1 MDSIRKEIE
10 NEIKRSRLDKTR
22 LYELLIKIVDKCG
35 DSTGPMGRQGAV
47 GPHGPVGPQGPA
59 GPAGPQGPAGP
70 ACECKC
76 VAKATDPTPAV
87 KAPATKAPA
96 KKAPAKKKVAT
107 ASVV

>member
-10 NEIKRSRLDKTR
+10 NELKRSRLDKTR

-35 DSTGPMGRQGAV
+35 DSTGPMGRQG
-47 GPHGPVGPQGPA
+47 PVGPRGVTGPTGPA
-59 GPAGPQGPAGP
+59 GPAGPQGPA
-70 ACECKC
+70 CECKC
-76 VAKATDPTPAV
+76 VTNASPVPAPTAKAPT
-87 KAPATKAPA
+87 